1 MTGKERLEIVL
12 DKMARRG
19 VTCIKPM
26 LNAEAIKEKG
36 LTEDQVCNDL
46 AIMYEAIYN
55 GNTRPA
61 RPFYD
66 SYDWRRNVRS
76 WFRYQWQCLL
86 NPIRVWKIRRDNARA
101 EKAAR

>member
-46 AIMYEAIYN
+46 AIMY
-55 GNTRPA
+55 
-61 RPFYD
+61 
-66 SYDWRRNVRS
+66 
-76 WFRYQWQCLL
+76 
-86 NPIRVWKIRRDNARA
+86 
-101 EKAAR
+101 